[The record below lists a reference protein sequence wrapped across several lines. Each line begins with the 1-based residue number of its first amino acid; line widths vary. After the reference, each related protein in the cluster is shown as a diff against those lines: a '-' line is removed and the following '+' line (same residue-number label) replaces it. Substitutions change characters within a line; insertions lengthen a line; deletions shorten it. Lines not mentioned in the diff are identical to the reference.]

1 MKVKSN
7 TQTPKF
13 TFTPA
18 KVHPERFQKHED
30 KFEFF
35 ENKSGQIF
43 FRQKVLPGSAK
54 KLQFNS
60 AKKNPHGSGF
70 VRSLGTSESTMK
82 PQRIVTSSSLKHK
95 SPFKSNTAAIR
106 RSPLAPRNLNKLNSE
121 PRILPSKFGAITEKK
136 AVPIKQSLP
145 RQGISEKKV
154 IASSGIPKPVSGD
167 HNARQSLYKKFGNT
181 KKPVDGDKTKVDKPS
196 ANIDRSFPAPPFEP
210 SIQRL
215 TRESFRMIPRES
227 MAWLSQL
234 PR

>member
-1 MKVKSN
+1 
-7 TQTPKF
+7 
-13 TFTPA
+13 
-18 KVHPERFQKHED
+18 
-30 KFEFF
+30 
-35 ENKSGQIF
+35 
-43 FRQKVLPGSAK
+43 
-54 KLQFNS
+54 
-60 AKKNPHGSGF
+60 
-70 VRSLGTSESTMK
+70 MK

-121 PRILPSKFGAITEKK
+121 PRILPPKFGAITEKK

-167 HNARQSLYKKFGNT
+167 HNARQSLYKKFGNN

-196 ANIDRSFPAPPFEP
+196 ANIGRSFPTTPFEP